1 MYSRAAQHIV
11 ESGGAFLSTL
21 HIRKRPEMLLIMED
35 KNMQDKETPPTSNT
49 TPAQRASDAKQT
61 SAASSQPVHEH
72 AQAAPPPTPPA
83 RSGLSGGGLRT
94 VATLILALVLLGVGL
109 FIGTQIGKS
118 NTATAP
124 TTRSAAA
131 INALPE
137 QIAATFRQS
146 VVQINVVTA
155 KGDGLGS
162 GTIIDSR
169 GYIVTN
175 YHVISGEKQ
184 IQVELYNGT
193 HVSAQL
199 TGIYPPDDL
208 AVIKIQP
215 TPHMAVAKIGDSSQL
230 NVAEYVMAIGNP
242 LGITQTVTS
251 GIVSALGRNIPAGP
265 GVLIADAIQTDAA
278 INPGNSG
285 GALVDLQGDLIGV
298 PTLTIVN
305 PTFNSPAS
313 GVGFAIPSNRVKFI
327 VPQLIQNG
335 RVTNTGRA
343 TLGVNTVSVD
353 AAVAEQMNLSV
364 QQGALIVTIA
374 PNGPAAQAGLQ
385 TGDVITR
392 LGNEAVPNSQSL
404 ANALLLTNPGN
415 TVAVQIYRGGKQLT
429 INARLSELSATT

>member
-1 MYSRAAQHIV
+1 
-11 ESGGAFLSTL
+11 
-21 HIRKRPEMLLIMED
+21 
-35 KNMQDKETPPTSNT
+35 MQDKETPPTSNT
-49 TPAQRASDAKQT
+49 PPTHRASAAKQT
-61 SAASSQPVHEH
+61 SATQPVQE
-72 AQAAPPPTPPA
+72 QTRAASPPTPPT
-83 RSGLSGGGLRT
+83 RSGFSGGWLRT
-94 VATLILALVLLGVGL
+94 IAPLILALVLLGVGL

-118 NTATAP
+118 NPATAP

-146 VVQINVVTA
+146 VVQINVVTD

-193 HVSAQL
+193 LVPAQL

-327 VPQLIQNG
+327 VPQLIQDG
-335 RVTNTGRA
+335 RVTNTGRS

-353 AAVAEQMNLSV
+353 AAIANQMNLSIN
-364 QQGALIVTIA
+364 QGALIVAIA
-374 PNGPAAQAGLQ
+374 PNGPAAQ
-385 TGDVITR
+385 
-392 LGNEAVPNSQSL
+392 
-404 ANALLLTNPGN
+404 
-415 TVAVQIYRGGKQLT
+415 
-429 INARLSELSATT
+429 

>member
-1 MYSRAAQHIV
+1 
-11 ESGGAFLSTL
+11 
-21 HIRKRPEMLLIMED
+21 
-35 KNMQDKETPPTSNT
+35 
-49 TPAQRASDAKQT
+49 
-61 SAASSQPVHEH
+61 
-72 AQAAPPPTPPA
+72 
-83 RSGLSGGGLRT
+83 
-94 VATLILALVLLGVGL
+94 
-109 FIGTQIGKS
+109 
-118 NTATAP
+118 
-124 TTRSAAA
+124 
-131 INALPE
+131 
-137 QIAATFRQS
+137 
-146 VVQINVVTA
+146 
-155 KGDGLGS
+155 
-162 GTIIDSR
+162 
-169 GYIVTN
+169 
-175 YHVISGEKQ
+175 
-184 IQVELYNGT
+184 LYNGT
-193 HVSAQL
+193 HVPAQL

>member
-1 MYSRAAQHIV
+1 
-11 ESGGAFLSTL
+11 
-21 HIRKRPEMLLIMED
+21 
-35 KNMQDKETPPTSNT
+35 MQDKETS
-49 TPAQRASDAKQT
+49 PAQRASNADQT
-61 SAASSQPVHEH
+61 SAASTQPVGERT
-72 AQAAPPPTPPA
+72 QAAPPPTPPA
-83 RSGLSGGGLRT
+83 RSGGLSGGVLRT
-94 VATLILALVLLGVGL
+94 GATLLLALVLLGVGL

-118 NTATAP
+118 GSNTASVP
-124 TTRSAAA
+124 TTQSAAA

-146 VVQINVVTA
+146 VVQINVVTD

-285 GALVDLQGDLIGV
+285 GALVDLQGELIGV

-327 VPQLIQNG
+327 VPQLIQDG

-353 AAVAEQMNLSV
+353 AAVATQMNLSIN
-364 QQGALIVTIA
+364 QGALIVTIA
-374 PNGPAAQAGLQ
+374 SNGPAAQAGLQ
-385 TGDVITR
+385 TGDVIVR
-392 LGNEAVPNSQSL
+392 LGNEAITSSQSL
-404 ANALLLTNPGN
+404 ANTLLSANPG
-415 TVAVQIYRGGKQLT
+415 TSVAVQVYRGGKQLT

>member
-1 MYSRAAQHIV
+1 
-11 ESGGAFLSTL
+11 
-21 HIRKRPEMLLIMED
+21 
-35 KNMQDKETPPTSNT
+35 MQDKETPPTFNS
-49 TPAQRASDAKQT
+49 TPAQRASNADQT
-61 SAASSQPVHEH
+61 SAASTQPVGERT
-72 AQAAPPPTPPA
+72 QAAPPPTPPA
-83 RSGLSGGGLRT
+83 RSGGLSGGVLRT
-94 VATLILALVLLGVGL
+94 VATLLLALVLLGVGL

-118 NTATAP
+118 GSNTAQAP
-124 TTRSAAA
+124 TTQSASA

-146 VVQINVVTA
+146 VVQINVVTE

-193 HVSAQL
+193 HVPAQL

-208 AVIKIQP
+208 AVIKIAP

-285 GALVDLQGDLIGV
+285 GALVDLHGDLIGV

-327 VPQLIQNG
+327 APQLIQNG

-353 AAVAEQMNLSV
+353 AAVATQMNLSIN
-364 QQGALIVTIA
+364 QGALIVTIA
-374 PNGPAAQAGLQ
+374 SNGPAAQAGLQ

-392 LGNEAVPNSQSL
+392 LGNEAVPNSQAL

-415 TVAVQIYRGGKQLT
+415 TVAVQVYRGGKQLT
-429 INARLSELSATT
+429 INATLSELTATS